1 MVLLVIFE
9 DSYDFMEILKKVKS
23 IEGKLEIEL
32 PKHYEDLYRIQ
43 MSNGD
48 LLRPTYE
55 ELVKF
60 WASSRIMQGR
70 YYSGYNM
77 LRLVLK

>member
-1 MVLLVIFE
+1 
-9 DSYDFMEILKKVKS
+9 
-23 IEGKLEIEL
+23 
-32 PKHYEDLYRIQ
+32 

-48 LLRPTYE
+48 LLRPTYD

-77 LRLVLK
+77 LRLVLNLGN